1 MTKILPNIAHSNP
14 QRAEM
19 PFGIKPICSACKS
32 TSSTMWRKSS
42 QGDILCNSCGLK
54 LQQAGAKE
62 KTDSNGNGG
71 NSKNGASN
79 NSNSA
84 GPVLRKSSRIRPNKN
99 RVPATSKTIGNKGKS
114 RRNIFKKTQPLKA
127 PTAVSTVITGNSV
140 YYNGIF
146 YQIGDIVSLLDDDG
160 VSVYYAQ
167 IRGLLQDQYSE
178 KSAVI
183 SWLLPT
189 QGSPSNRFDPSTYI
203 LGPEEDLPRKL
214 EYMEFVC
221 HAPSNYYKCLR
232 EPYPCI
238 NTGPELSY
246 IWSTLRPCIRIV
258 PSKDEIFGTKTSQKK
273 IEKLKS
279 DKKDK
284 HSDKEKKHN

>member
-1 MTKILPNIAHSNP
+1 
-14 QRAEM
+14 M
-19 PFGIKPICSACKS
+19 PFGIKPVCSSCKS
-32 TSSTMWRKSS
+32 TSSTMWRKSN
-42 QGDILCNSCGLK
+42 QGEILCNSCGVK

-62 KTDSNGNGG
+62 KADGSGTGG
-71 NSKNGASN
+71 NSSKNGGSTN
-79 NSNSA
+79 SSNSA

-99 RVPATSKTIGNKGKS
+99 RIQTTSKSIGTKGKS

-127 PTAVSTVITGNSV
+127 PTAVSTVVTGESV
-140 YYNGIF
+140 YYNGIY
-146 YQIGDIVSLLDDDG
+146 YQVGDIVSLLDNDG
-160 VSVYYAQ
+160 ISIYYAQ
-167 IRGLLQDQYSE
+167 IRGLLQDQYNE

-189 QGSPSNRFDPSTYI
+189 QGSSQNKFDPSTYI

-221 HAPSNYYKCLR
+221 HAPSDYYKCSR
-232 EPYPCI
+232 EPYPCLSK
-238 NTGPELSY
+238 GPELSY
-246 IWSTLRPCIRIV
+246 IWSSLRPCIRIV

-273 IEKLKS
+273 TEKLKV

-284 HSDKEKKHN
+284 HMDKDKSHD